1 MKKILPAIAL
11 FVGVLTVQSQSDFA
25 LKSDV
30 PSHVYALPKTGLCF
44 EIEVETITEKPGIF
58 YLYSQRYL
66 ATNEVIMEEKISS
79 SITDIKVNILTAPDM
94 NRRYVIEYSPKS
106 PVAFGMAVNEQGI
119 LCGVNVPAVPTGKKC
134 EIKANALTKKEK
146 QLSYQDL
153 LPLTQEHMMAG
164 SAAKMAEGAAKQI
177 YTIRE
182 SRLNLL
188 MGEVDHMPEGEAL
201 KIILQELDAKEKK
214 LSELFIGSVKREISK
229 YTITLFP
236 EEALSEEVFFRL
248 SAKRG
253 VISKEDLSGEPYYIS
268 IIPET
273 INKEIEKTKSKSK
286 KTEETG
292 LYTILPAATTITI
305 SDGVNTLFQ
314 RDVAM
319 PQFGELIPLPK
330 SLIFTP
336 DIKISIDPQS
346 GRLLKIEK

>member
-79 SITDIKVNILTAPDM
+79 SITDIKMNILTAPDM

-201 KIILQELDAKEKK
+201 KIILQELDVREKK
-214 LSELFIGSVKREISK
+214 LSELFVGSVQKETGK
-229 YTITLFP
+229 YTITLYP
-236 EEALSEEVFFRL
+236 EEVLSEEVLFRL

-273 INKEIEKTKSKSK
+273 ISKEAETTKSKSK
-286 KTEETG
+286 KLEKVG
-292 LYTILPAATTITI
+292 LYTILPAATTVTI

-319 PQFGELIPLPK
+319 PQFGELIPLPE
-330 SLIFTP
+330 SLVHTP
-336 DIKISIDPQS
+336 NIKISIDPQS

>member
-1 MKKILPAIAL
+1 MKKILPVIAL
-11 FVGVLTVQSQSDFA
+11 FLGVLTVQSQSDFA

-79 SITDIKVNILTAPDM
+79 SITDIKVSILTAPDM
-94 NRRYVIEYSPKS
+94 DRQFTIEYLPKS
-106 PVAFGMAVNEQGI
+106 PAAFGVAVNEQGI
-119 LCGVNVPAVPTGKKC
+119 LCGVNVPAVSTGKKC
-134 EIKANALTKKEK
+134 EMKANVPIKNEQ

-188 MGEVDHMPEGEAL
+188 TGEVDHMPEGEAL

-214 LSELFIGSVKREISK
+214 LSELFIGSVEKEISK

-253 VISKEDLSGEPYYIS
+253 IISKEDLSGEPYYIS
-268 IIPET
+268 ITPET
-273 INKEIEKTKSKSK
+273 IGKKVENTKSKSK
-286 KTEETG
+286 KSEKVG
-292 LYTILPAATTITI
+292 LYTVLPATTTVTI

-319 PQFGELIPLPK
+319 PQFGELIPLPE
-330 SLIFTP
+330 SLVLTP
-336 DIKISIDPQS
+336 NIKISIDPQS